1 MPARSAIGFT
11 PTVQTREG
19 WPLGDCV
26 RASYATLFDLPLSA
40 VPRFDPAV
48 LGGEDQR
55 DRERRWLR
63 SLGFRLIEIT
73 SAPDELP
80 ADILGLVPPG
90 LHLISGL
97 SPRGFGHRCVGAGG
111 RVVWD
116 PHPSGAGLTRVYS
129 IGLLVP
135 TC

>member
-1 MPARSAIGFT
+1 MR
-11 PTVQTREG
+11 PTTQTREG
-19 WPLGDCV
+19 YPFGDCV
-26 RASYATLFDLPLSA
+26 RASYATLLGLPLSA

-63 SLGFRLIEIT
+63 SIGFTLVEIS

-80 ADILGLVPPG
+80 DAFRSVNGP
-90 LHLISGL
+90 HLISGI
-97 SPRGFGHRCVGAGG
+97 SPRGFGHRCVGLDGNLI
-111 RVVWD
+111 WD
-116 PHPSGAGLTRVYS
+116 PHPSHSGLDKIYS

>member
-1 MPARSAIGFT
+1 MSSSIGFT
-11 PTVQTREG
+11 PTTQSREG
-19 WPLGDCV
+19 WPHGDCV
-26 RASYATLFDLPLSA
+26 RASYATLLDLPLSA

-48 LGGEDQR
+48 LGGEEQH

-63 SLGFRLIEIT
+63 SIGFTLVEIS

-80 ADILGLVPPG
+80 EEVLGMIPRG
-90 LHLISGL
+90 LHLISGI
-97 SPRGFGHRCVGAGG
+97 SPRNLGHRCVGMDG

-116 PHPSGAGLTRVYS
+116 PHPSRAGLDKVYS

-135 TC
+135 R